1 MRREARL
8 AFVVTVLS
16 LALAVLSIASAES
29 LVTIASDGTVDVYV
43 KANVSEGLNT
53 ILAPAE
59 PVPATIEARIN
70 GTELVPIV
78 YSDGVFYIVAGT
90 PGFIVINYMANTT
103 VHEDG
108 SISFNILNTTTTLLI
123 RPGIVLLSL
132 PEKIHSAEY
141 VKGSLKLVVE
151 GPALIRYV
159 LVEEA
164 TTTTATTSQQ
174 QTTPATPTTT
184 QSTPLGTT
192 TTPASPSTS
201 ATTSAPQATTTL
213 PSPTTV
219 TTVATGIEATEKTS
233 TPTPTTTSAT
243 TIVTSTSTTQPSP
256 TESPTESM
264 HVVQQTTSEYKPSVG
279 EEGEGPSMALWVG
292 ILVVIA
298 VISIGLG
305 YFVTIRKTS
314 GGSTGGTEV
323 AATELDETDKLI
335 LGTIDEH
342 GGSMLQSELLRETGL
357 PKTTLWRHV
366 RKLERLGYI
375 KIVREGRAN
384 RLILLRKP
392 PHS

>member
-1 MRREARL
+1 MRREARF

-16 LALAVLSIASAES
+16 LALAVLSIAAAES

-53 ILAPAE
+53 IPAPVE

-78 YSDGVFYIVAGT
+78 YSENMFYVVAGT

-108 SISFNILNTTTTLLI
+108 SISFKILNTTTTLLI

-132 PEKIHSAEY
+132 PENIYSVEY

-174 QTTPATPTTT
+174 QTTPTTPTTT
-184 QSTPLGTT
+184 PSTPLGTT
-192 TTPASPSTS
+192 TTPASPTTS
-201 ATTSAPQATTTL
+201 ATASTPQATTTL
-213 PSPTTV
+213 PPSTTV

-233 TPTPTTTSAT
+233 TPTPTTASAT
-243 TIVTSTSTTQPSP
+243 TIVTSTSTTQPGP
-256 TESPTESM
+256 TEPPTETP
-264 HVVQQTTSEYKPSVG
+264 HVVQQTTSEYKPSMR
-279 EEGEGPSMALWVG
+279 EEGGPSMALWVG

-305 YFVTIRKTS
+305 YFITIRKTS
-314 GGSTGGTEV
+314 RGSTGGTEV
-323 AATELDETDKLI
+323 AATELDDTDRLI
-335 LGTIDEH
+335 LGAIDEH